1 MLTLITLSFQFF
13 FFKILQTLNRV
24 ILREINSVFK
34 IKMVKM
40 TTLSKLTYQ
49 NDKKIKLN
57 ELSQSNSKIL
67 NKLQLA
73 QLIKFG

>member
-1 MLTLITLSFQFF
+1 
-13 FFKILQTLNRV
+13 
-24 ILREINSVFK
+24 
-34 IKMVKM
+34 MVKM

>member
-13 FFKILQTLNRV
+13 FFLILQTLNRV

-34 IKMVKM
+34 IKMAKM